1 METTRRR
8 GILFLAIAGALA
20 LLAGVVVV
28 SYLNDIAR
36 QAGETVE
43 VVVAKK
49 AIPARTLITA
59 DLLELKPIPKKLLR
73 QSYVLNPQDI
83 LRDTV
88 ALVDLQPGDILQ
100 RSFLDRNAGLKPGM
114 RAVSIGVNRVSG
126 VGGTI
131 RAGNRVD
138 VIVSFKEGGFAE
150 ASQKTRVLFQDVEVL
165 GVSMLNPKTTQTTSL
180 VTTEKTGE
188 QATEEIPPAR
198 FSATGDLLN
207 EATVTLAL
215 PLADTLQLVW
225 MENFGEE
232 IRLVIRRLDEK
243 EIPPAAPVTV
253 NSFR

>member
-8 GILFLAIAGALA
+8 GIVFLAIAAVLALA
-20 LLAGVVVV
+20 AGLVVI
-28 SYLNDIAR
+28 SYLNDIER

-43 VVVAKK
+43 VVVARQ
-49 AIPARTLITA
+49 AIPARTLLSA
-59 DLLELKPIPKKLLR
+59 DLLELRPIPKKQLR
-73 QSYVLNPQDI
+73 SSYVLDPQDI

-88 ALVDLQPGDILQ
+88 ALVDLEAGDILQ

-131 RAGNRVD
+131 RPGNRVD

-150 ASQKTRVLFQDVEVL
+150 ANQKTTVLFQDVEVL
-165 GVSMLNPKTTQTTSL
+165 GVSMLNPKTTQTSSL
-180 VTTEKTGE
+180 VTTGTEGG
-188 QATEEIPPAR
+188 QAAAEIPPAR

-215 PLADTLQLVW
+215 PLEDALKLTW

-232 IRLVIRRLDEK
+232 IRLVIRRLDEQ
-243 EIPPAAPVTV
+243 EIPPASPVTG